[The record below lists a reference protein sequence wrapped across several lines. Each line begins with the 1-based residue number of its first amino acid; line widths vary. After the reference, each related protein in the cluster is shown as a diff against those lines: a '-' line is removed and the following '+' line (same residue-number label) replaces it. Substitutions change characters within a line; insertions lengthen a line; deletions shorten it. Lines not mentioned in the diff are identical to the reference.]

1 MDAIIYIII
10 FLIGIVF
17 GSFYTLAVYRI
28 PKGQDITH
36 TRSYC
41 PKCNH
46 RLSFLDLIPVFSYVF
61 LGGKCRYCKDK
72 IRPRYFIIELISGIS
87 FVLIAY
93 LMDLSIENITII
105 KIIDFAFIALYLT
118 FVIIMAGIDKENRD
132 KTKPIIMYGVIISI
146 IYIVY
151 LCIIDQTSIYR
162 YGIYLLF
169 YLIVLVL
176 DTIALKKKAEDR
188 YTYNILLTIITM
200 AIFTGEYVTI
210 LAIITTL
217 LAIVIYELLKKTKN
231 KKKNIKKKKKKNNI
245 IKKKKNKK
253 IKKIKNKKNNVENKA
268 VAENI
273 SIGFYLAIPNIIFFI
288 FVLAYYRYLV

>member
-146 IYIVY
+146 IY
-151 LCIIDQTSIYR
+151 SISMHNR
-162 YGIYLLF
+162 S
-169 YLIVLVL
+169 
-176 DTIALKKKAEDR
+176 
-188 YTYNILLTIITM
+188 N
-200 AIFTGEYVTI
+200 
-210 LAIITTL
+210 
-217 LAIVIYELLKKTKN
+217 
-231 KKKNIKKKKKKNNI
+231 
-245 IKKKKNKK
+245 
-253 IKKIKNKKNNVENKA
+253 
-268 VAENI
+268 
-273 SIGFYLAIPNIIFFI
+273 
-288 FVLAYYRYLV
+288 